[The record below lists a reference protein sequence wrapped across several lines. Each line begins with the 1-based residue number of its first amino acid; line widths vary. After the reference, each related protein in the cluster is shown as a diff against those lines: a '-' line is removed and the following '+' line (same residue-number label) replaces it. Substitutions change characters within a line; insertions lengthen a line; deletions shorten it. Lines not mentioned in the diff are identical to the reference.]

1 MRPARCAAGCKLK
14 LCGAVAPCAHNPFP
28 ESSEPKANKI
38 KTNNRERT
46 NESFCIGTGAESA
59 YISVDLASY
68 ELVGLK
74 MGVSTIKCTVK
85 PSTGRSTCRDSIFVT
100 TYVDLDLDLETL
112 DLHVHVPGTCINRHV
127 DMCIEG
133 LHHLTR
139 NLMLLSLHLRE

>member
-1 MRPARCAAGCKLK
+1 MYM
-14 LCGAVAPCAHNPFP
+14 
-28 ESSEPKANKI
+28 
-38 KTNNRERT
+38 

-74 MGVSTIKCTVK
+74 MGVSTIKCTGK
-85 PSTGRSTCRDSIFVT
+85 PRSLVHVHVGIPFVCTMVEILCTGRLCILYKCTA
-100 TYVDLDLDLETL
+100 
-112 DLHVHVPGTCINRHV
+112 HVPGTCINRHV

-139 NLMLLSLHLRE
+139 NLMLLSSHLRE